1 MGVSAEAEQVLWAR
15 DGLNGKRHDGT
26 KRVLTFGLMMVGY
39 GWYILVVYLMFFGI
53 FWLGRCCSQGGF
65 SVHLLCALYNLPHD
79 WSKNVPW
86 ALMNPPVAGD
96 SEYC

>member
-53 FWLGRCCSQGGF
+53 FWLGF
-65 SVHLLCALYNLPHD
+65 KVDLLCALCNLP
-79 WSKNVPW
+79 VT
-86 ALMNPPVAGD
+86 
-96 SEYC
+96 

>member
-53 FWLGRCCSQGGF
+53 FWLGSCLQGGF
-65 SVHLLCALYNLPHD
+65 
-79 WSKNVPW
+79 
-86 ALMNPPVAGD
+86 
-96 SEYC
+96 